1 MAQSD
6 PPIIISGG
14 SVSIDF
20 DESQFQ
26 SAGKGR
32 YKNAN
37 KKIKR
42 IEVTGDGINLD
53 ENIPDGKVTIKIH
66 YGNP

>member
-6 PPIIISGG
+6 LPIIISGG

-26 SAGKGR
+26 SSGKGR

-42 IEVTGDGINLD
+42 IEITGDGINLD